1 MYATTNPC
9 LLYTACDCDS
19 QGSLTESCNKSGMC
33 ICKSNNIEGEKCSKC
48 AQNLYNF
55 PNCIGKVVFTLKLIF
70 CHHVN
75 YLISDFFFLF

>member
-55 PNCIGKVVFTLKLIF
+55 PNCNGKVDFTLKLIF
-70 CHHVN
+70 
-75 YLISDFFFLF
+75 